1 MTKTLSQTMT
11 RPAAQPAKRN
21 GQPGGPCAMV
31 IFGASGDLTKRKL
44 VPALYNLCRQE
55 LLPEH
60 FAVIGF
66 ARGTLTTET
75 FRKAMR
81 EDIRRFC
88 DCTPDPGLWDWIENR
103 IHYVSG
109 DATRPESFQALRAQ
123 LAEVERDHGT
133 QGNVLFYLAT
143 APEHF
148 GTIVRQLREAG
159 LTDERGGWRR
169 VIVEK
174 PFGRDLESARAL
186 NTELRAV
193 LSERQIY
200 RIDHYLGKETVQNLL
215 VFRFANGIFE
225 PIWNRR
231 YVDHVQITVSETVGV
246 EGRAGYYDHA
256 GALRDMVPNHIFQL
270 ISLVAM
276 EPPISFEAN
285 AVRDEQAKVLRAI
298 QPMSEEE
305 VLKLTVRGQYGPGRA
320 GGKDLPAYRAEK
332 NVGPNSATET
342 FVAMKLGIDSW
353 RWKDVPFYLR
363 VGKALRE
370 RRTELM
376 VQFRRPPFS
385 LFRGTSV
392 EELTPNR
399 LVVRIQPD
407 EGIQLHFGAKIPGA
421 TMRLGTVDMDFRYQ
435 DHFGAEPATGY
446 ERLLYDAVLGDQT
459 LFQRADMVEAGWS
472 VVTPLL
478 DVWSALPPRNF
489 PNYAAGSTGPKE
501 AETLLERDG
510 RRWNDA
516 EPPAQP

>member
-1 MTKTLSQTMT
+1 MTQTMP
-11 RPAAQPAKRN
+11 RPVQAPARKN
-21 GQPGGPCAMV
+21 GAPGGPCAMV

-55 LLPEH
+55 LLPEN

-66 ARGTLTTET
+66 ARSEQTSEA
-75 FRKAMR
+75 FRRSMR
-81 EDIRRFC
+81 EDIKRFC

-103 IHYVSG
+103 IHYVRG
-109 DATRPESFQALRAQ
+109 DATQPESFQALRAQ
-123 LAEVERDHGT
+123 LSEVERDHGT
-133 QGNVLFYLAT
+133 KGNVLFYLAT

-148 GTIVRQLREAG
+148 GTIVSQLQAAG
-159 LTDERGGWRR
+159 LTQEREGWRR

-174 PFGRDLESARAL
+174 PFGRDLSSARAL
-186 NTELRAV
+186 NEELRSV

-231 YVDHVQITVSETVGV
+231 YVDHVQITVAETVGV
-246 EGRAGYYDHA
+246 EGRAGYFDTA
-256 GALRDMVPNHIFQL
+256 GTLRDMVPNHIFQL

-305 VLKLTVRGQYGPGRA
+305 VLKLTVRGQYGAGRA
-320 GGKDLPAYRAEK
+320 GGKDLPDYRAEK
-332 NVGPNSATET
+332 GVAQGSSTET
-342 FVAMKLGIDSW
+342 FAAMKLGIDSW

-363 VGKALRE
+363 VGKGLHA
-370 RRTELM
+370 RRTEIV

-385 LFRGTSV
+385 LFRDTSV

-407 EGIQLHFGAKIPGA
+407 EGIQLLFGAKIPGA

-435 DHFGAEPATGY
+435 DHFGIEPATGY
-446 ERLLYDAVLGDQT
+446 ERLLYDAVLGDPT

-472 VVTPLL
+472 VVTPVL

-489 PNYAAGSTGPKE
+489 PNYAAGSLGPKE
-501 AETLLERDG
+501 ADALLERDG
-510 RRWNDA
+510 RRWY
-516 EPPAQP
+516 EPEPAAKP

>member
-1 MTKTLSQTMT
+1 MTQTKTKPTPTQA
-11 RPAAQPAKRN
+11 RKN

-44 VPALYNLCRQE
+44 VPALYNLCRQG
-55 LLPEH
+55 LLPDS

-66 ARGTLTTET
+66 ARSSLTTDG
-75 FRKAMR
+75 FRRAMR
-81 EDIRRFC
+81 EDIKRFC
-88 DCTPDPGLWDWIENR
+88 DCTPEPGLWDWIESR

-109 DATRPESFQALRAQ
+109 DATEPASFQALRAQ

-133 QGNVLFYLAT
+133 QGNVLFYLST

-148 GTIVRQLREAG
+148 GTIVRQLRDAE
-159 LTDERGGWRR
+159 LTDEKRGWRR

-174 PFGRDLESARAL
+174 PFGRDLESARTL
-186 NTELRAV
+186 NADLRTV
-193 LSERQIY
+193 LGEPQIY

-246 EGRAGYYDHA
+246 ESRAGYFDHA
-256 GALRDMVPNHIFQL
+256 GTLRDMVPNHIFQL

-276 EPPISFEAN
+276 EPPISFEAD

-305 VLKLTVRGQYGPGRA
+305 VLQRTVRGQYGAGRA
-320 GGKDLPAYRAEK
+320 GEKDLPAYRAEK
-332 NVGPNSATET
+332 NVAPGSSTET

-370 RRTELM
+370 RRTEIV

-392 EELTPNR
+392 EALTPNR

-407 EGIQLHFGAKIPGA
+407 EGIQLQFGAKIPGA

-472 VVTPLL
+472 VVTPML

-501 AETLLERDG
+501 ADALLERDG
-510 RRWNDA
+510 RRWHEP
-516 EPPAQP
+516 EPPGSP